1 METINWVKKINSQ
14 RFLQWFYLI
23 SVSVLPEV
31 VLSQT
36 DSEITSSDSTV
47 TYPAS
52 YFIQFAPVSVSDML
66 DRIPGIGMVLN
77 GATADLDRR
86 FGGGDRGLGGSSQIL
101 IDGKR
106 LAGKSNEA
114 RTQLSRLA
122 AEEVDYIEIVRGTSS
137 ELDVQNSGQLIN
149 IVLLR
154 ASSRNSYSAELGL
167 RHFQDGTVEPEG
179 TFSVTGQRGGFNY
192 LVSTDIA
199 PGYRVE
205 ESQELSL
212 YPDLRFKEIIKLER
226 EIEQTNYSLNSS
238 LSWNFGE
245 SDRFALNLLYS
256 QNDPP
261 SELFREITNFDGVSP
276 ATSYEHERT
285 PANADNWEIGGDYE
299 RNFDSGAKYKLL
311 FIANDKSEGAARERF
326 DFLNIGD
333 TENKNLFLDTSGN
346 YKEKIVR
353 TSYTWNT
360 AASQGLELG
369 IEGAQTTQDSAL
381 LLGLPLG
388 GISSAEFGGLTPVN
402 LPNAISTVEEIRYE
416 GFAVH
421 NWRISPRMSLQ
432 SSLVAEYSEIEQK
445 GDVNNKRDFDFL
457 KPKVDFIYDISNA
470 FQFRFSLEKFVS
482 QLSFG
487 DFSRN
492 TNQQDEDKD
501 TIAGNPELEQRQS
514 WRYTANFDYRLP
526 NDGGVLNSRLFYYDF
541 DGDIGRIDIS
551 KSPAELESTNGNVG
565 DGKVLGLNLD
575 ASIRLGILGLPQA
588 LLTGGLLV
596 QKAEISDPL
605 IAKKR
610 RVVPYDRGN
619 IRLGFRHDVSRWNL
633 NYGFNYRDGID
644 GNRPF
649 WDIDNVL
656 FIGSRSNLMVFVEK
670 TGWRGLTF
678 RFEAINA
685 LDHVQKQERRRFY
698 GYLRDEIL
706 SEIERFYVTDGVRYT
721 FKVRGTF

>member
-1 METINWVKKINSQ
+1 
-14 RFLQWFYLI
+14 LA
-23 SVSVLPEV
+23 EV
-31 VLSQT
+31 AQSQT
-36 DSEITSSDSTV
+36 ESETASSDSTI

-66 DRIPGIGMVLN
+66 DRIPGIGMVLD

-106 LAGKSNEA
+106 LAGKANEA

-167 RHFQDGTVEPEG
+167 RHFQDGTIEPEG
-179 TFSVTGQRGGFNY
+179 TFSVTGQRGRFNY
-192 LVSTDIA
+192 LMSADIA

-205 ESQELSL
+205 KSQELSL
-212 YPDLRFKEIIKLER
+212 HPDLRFNEIINLER

-245 SDRFALNLLYS
+245 SDRLALNLLYS

-261 SELFREITNFDGVSP
+261 SELFREIIDFNGVSS

-285 PANADNWEIGGDYE
+285 PANAENWEIGGDYE
-299 RNFDSGAKYKLL
+299 RNFESGAKYKLL

-326 DFLNIGD
+326 DFLNFGD
-333 TENKNLFLDTSGN
+333 TENKNLFLDTSSS

-381 LLGLPLG
+381 RLGLPLG
-388 GISSAEFGGLTPVN
+388 GVTSAEFGGLTPVN

-421 NWRISPRMSLQ
+421 NWRINPRMSLE

-492 TNQQDEDKD
+492 TNEQDEDKD
-501 TIAGNPELEQRQS
+501 TIAGNPELKQRQS

-656 FIGSRSNLMVFVEK
+656 SIGSRSNLMVFVEK

-706 SEIERFYVTDGVRYT
+706 SEIERFYVKDGVRYT

>member
-1 METINWVKKINSQ
+1 MQ
-14 RFLQWFYLI
+14 G
-23 SVSVLPEV
+23 
-31 VLSQT
+31 QT
-36 DSEITSSDSTV
+36 ESEITSSDSTI

-66 DRIPGIGMVLN
+66 DRIPGIGLVLD

-106 LAGKSNEA
+106 LAGKTNEA
-114 RTQLSRLA
+114 RIQLSRLA

-154 ASSRNSYSAELGL
+154 AISRNSYSAELGL
-167 RHFQDGTVEPEG
+167 RHFQDGTIEPEG
-179 TFSVTGQRGGFNY
+179 TFSVTGQRGRFNY
-192 LVSTDIA
+192 LMSADIA

-212 YPDLRFKEIIKLER
+212 HPDLRLNEVINLER
-226 EIEQTNYSLNSS
+226 QIEQTNYSLNSS
-238 LSWNFGE
+238 LSWNFAE
-245 SDRFALNLLYS
+245 SDRLALNLLYS

-261 SELFREITNFDGVSP
+261 SKLFREITDFNGVSP

-285 PANADNWEIGGDYE
+285 PANSENWEIGGDYE

-311 FIANDKSEGAARERF
+311 FVANDKSAGAARERF
-326 DFLNIGD
+326 DFLSLGD
-333 TENKNLFLDTSGN
+333 TENKNLFLDNNGS

-381 LLGLPLG
+381 RLGLPLG
-388 GISSAEFGGLTPVN
+388 GVTSEEFGGLTPVN

-421 NWRISPRMSLQ
+421 NWRINSRMSLE

-541 DGDIGRIDIS
+541 DGDIGRIDVS
-551 KSPAELESTNGNVG
+551 KSLTELESANGNVG

-575 ASIRLGILGLPQA
+575 ASIRLGVLGLPQA
-588 LLTGGLLV
+588 LLTGGVLF

-656 FIGSRSNLMVFVEK
+656 FIGSPSNLMVFVEK
-670 TGWRGLTF
+670 AGWRGLTF

-685 LDHVQKQERRRFY
+685 LDHVRKQERRRFN

-706 SEIERFYVTDGVRYT
+706 SEIERFYVTDGIRYT
-721 FKVRGTF
+721 FKVRATF

>member
-1 METINWVKKINSQ
+1 MA
-14 RFLQWFYLI
+14 
-23 SVSVLPEV
+23 EV
-31 VLSQT
+31 AQGQT
-36 DSEITSSDSTV
+36 ESEITSSDSTI

-66 DRIPGIGMVLN
+66 DRIPGIGLVLD

-106 LAGKSNEA
+106 LAGKTNEA
-114 RTQLSRLA
+114 RIQLRRLA

-154 ASSRNSYSAELGL
+154 AISRNSYSAELGL
-167 RHFQDGTVEPEG
+167 RHFQDGTIEPEG
-179 TFSVTGQRGGFNY
+179 TFSVTGQRGRFNY
-192 LVSTDIA
+192 LMSADIA

-212 YPDLRFKEIIKLER
+212 HPDLRLNEVINLER
-226 EIEQTNYSLNSS
+226 QIEQTNYSLNSS

-245 SDRFALNLLYS
+245 SDRLALNLLYS

-261 SELFREITNFDGVSP
+261 SKLFREITDFNGVSP

-285 PANADNWEIGGDYE
+285 PANSENWEIGGDYE

-311 FIANDKSEGAARERF
+311 FIANDKSAGAARERF
-326 DFLNIGD
+326 DFLSLGD
-333 TENKNLFLDTSGN
+333 TENKNLFLDNNGS

-381 LLGLPLG
+381 RLGLPLG
-388 GISSAEFGGLTPVN
+388 GVTSEEFGGLTPVN

-421 NWRISPRMSLQ
+421 NWRINSRMSLE

-541 DGDIGRIDIS
+541 DGDIGRIDVS
-551 KSPAELESTNGNVG
+551 KSLTELESANGNVG

-575 ASIRLGILGLPQA
+575 ASIRLGVLGLPQA
-588 LLTGGLLV
+588 LLTGGVLF

-656 FIGSRSNLMVFVEK
+656 FIGSPSNLMVFVEK
-670 TGWRGLTF
+670 AGWRGLTF

-685 LDHVQKQERRRFY
+685 LDHVRKQERRRFN
-698 GYLRDEIL
+698 GYLRDELL
-706 SEIERFYVTDGVRYT
+706 SEIERFYVTDGIRYT
-721 FKVRGTF
+721 FKVRATF

>member
-1 METINWVKKINSQ
+1 MQ
-14 RFLQWFYLI
+14 G
-23 SVSVLPEV
+23 
-31 VLSQT
+31 QT
-36 DSEITSSDSTV
+36 ESEITSSDSTI

-66 DRIPGIGMVLN
+66 DRIPGIGLVLD

-106 LAGKSNEA
+106 LAGKTNEA
-114 RTQLSRLA
+114 RIQLSRLA
-122 AEEVDYIEIVRGTSS
+122 AEEVDYIEIVRGSSS

-154 ASSRNSYSAELGL
+154 AISRNSYSAELGL
-167 RHFQDGTVEPEG
+167 RHFQDGTIEPEG
-179 TFSVTGQRGGFNY
+179 TFSVTGQQGRFNY
-192 LVSTDIA
+192 LMSADIA

-212 YPDLRFKEIIKLER
+212 HPDLRFNEVINLER
-226 EIEQTNYSLNSS
+226 QIEQTNYSLNSS

-245 SDRFALNLLYS
+245 SDRLALNLLYS

-261 SELFREITNFDGVSP
+261 SKLFREITDFNGVSP

-285 PANADNWEIGGDYE
+285 PANSENWEIGGDYE

-326 DFLNIGD
+326 DFLSLGD
-333 TENKNLFLDTSGN
+333 TENKNLFLDTSSS

-381 LLGLPLG
+381 RLGLPLG
-388 GISSAEFGGLTPVN
+388 GVTSEEFGGLTPVN
-402 LPNAISTVEEIRYE
+402 FPNAISTVEEIRYE

-421 NWRISPRMSLQ
+421 NWRINSRMSLE

-541 DGDIGRIDIS
+541 DGDIGRIDVS
-551 KSPAELESTNGNVG
+551 KSLTELESTNGNVG

-575 ASIRLGILGLPQA
+575 ASIRLGVLGLPQA
-588 LLTGGLLV
+588 LLTGGVLF

-656 FIGSRSNLMVFVEK
+656 FIGSSSNLMVFVEK
-670 TGWRGLTF
+670 AGWRGLTF

-685 LDHVQKQERRRFY
+685 LDHVRKQERRRFN

-706 SEIERFYVTDGVRYT
+706 SEIERFYVTDGIRYT

>member
-1 METINWVKKINSQ
+1 MQ
-14 RFLQWFYLI
+14 G
-23 SVSVLPEV
+23 
-31 VLSQT
+31 QT
-36 DSEITSSDSTV
+36 ESEITSSDSTI

-66 DRIPGIGMVLN
+66 DRIPGIGLVLD

-106 LAGKSNEA
+106 LAGKTNEA
-114 RTQLSRLA
+114 RIQLSRLA
-122 AEEVDYIEIVRGTSS
+122 AEEVDYIEIVRGSSS

-154 ASSRNSYSAELGL
+154 AISRNSYSAELGL
-167 RHFQDGTVEPEG
+167 RHFQDGTIEPEG
-179 TFSVTGQRGGFNY
+179 TFSVTGQQGRFNY
-192 LVSTDIA
+192 LMSADIA

-212 YPDLRFKEIIKLER
+212 HPDLRFNEVINLER
-226 EIEQTNYSLNSS
+226 QIEQTNYSLNSS
-238 LSWNFGE
+238 LSWNFAE
-245 SDRFALNLLYS
+245 SDRLALNLLYS

-261 SELFREITNFDGVSP
+261 SKLFREITDFNGVSP

-285 PANADNWEIGGDYE
+285 PANSENWEIGGDYE

-326 DFLNIGD
+326 DFLSLGD
-333 TENKNLFLDTSGN
+333 TENKNLFLDTSSS

-381 LLGLPLG
+381 RLGLPLG
-388 GISSAEFGGLTPVN
+388 GVTSEEFGGLTPVN
-402 LPNAISTVEEIRYE
+402 FPNAISTVEEIRYE

-421 NWRISPRMSLQ
+421 NWRINSRMSLE

-541 DGDIGRIDIS
+541 DGDIGRIDVS
-551 KSPAELESTNGNVG
+551 KSLTELESTNGNVG

-575 ASIRLGILGLPQA
+575 ASIRLGVLGLPQA
-588 LLTGGLLV
+588 LLTGGVLF

-656 FIGSRSNLMVFVEK
+656 FIGSSSNLMVFVEK
-670 TGWRGLTF
+670 AGWRGLTF

-685 LDHVQKQERRRFY
+685 LDHVRKQERRRFN

-706 SEIERFYVTDGVRYT
+706 SEIERFYVTDGIRYT
-721 FKVRGTF
+721 FKVRATF

>member
-1 METINWVKKINSQ
+1 MA
-14 RFLQWFYLI
+14 
-23 SVSVLPEV
+23 EV
-31 VLSQT
+31 AQSQT
-36 DSEITSSDSTV
+36 ESETASSDSTI

-66 DRIPGIGMVLN
+66 DRIPGIGMVLD

-106 LAGKSNEA
+106 LAGKANEA

-167 RHFQDGTVEPEG
+167 RHFQDGTIEPEG
-179 TFSVTGQRGGFNY
+179 TFSVTGQRGRFNY
-192 LVSTDIA
+192 LMSADIA

-205 ESQELSL
+205 KSQELSL
-212 YPDLRFKEIIKLER
+212 HPDLRFNEIINLER

-245 SDRFALNLLYS
+245 SDRLALNLLYS

-261 SELFREITNFDGVSP
+261 SKLFREITDFNGVSP

-285 PANADNWEIGGDYE
+285 PANSENWEIGGDYE

-311 FIANDKSEGAARERF
+311 FVANDKSAGAARERF
-326 DFLNIGD
+326 DFLSLGD
-333 TENKNLFLDTSGN
+333 TENKNLFLDNNGS

-381 LLGLPLG
+381 RLGLPLG
-388 GISSAEFGGLTPVN
+388 GVTSEEFGGLTPVN

-421 NWRISPRMSLQ
+421 NWRINSRMSLE

-541 DGDIGRIDIS
+541 DGDIGRIDVS
-551 KSPAELESTNGNVG
+551 KSLTELESANGNVG

-575 ASIRLGILGLPQA
+575 ASIRLGVLGLPQA
-588 LLTGGLLV
+588 LLTGGVLF

-656 FIGSRSNLMVFVEK
+656 FIGSPSNLMVFVEK
-670 TGWRGLTF
+670 AGWRGLTF

-685 LDHVQKQERRRFY
+685 LDHVRKQERRRFN

-706 SEIERFYVTDGVRYT
+706 SEIERFYVTDGIRYT
-721 FKVRGTF
+721 FKVRATF

>member
-1 METINWVKKINSQ
+1 MQGQTESET
-14 RFLQWFYLI
+14 
-23 SVSVLPEV
+23 
-31 VLSQT
+31 
-36 DSEITSSDSTV
+36 TSSDSTI
-47 TYPAS
+47 TYPAR

-66 DRIPGIGMVLN
+66 DRIPGIGLVLD

-106 LAGKSNEA
+106 LAGKTNEA
-114 RTQLSRLA
+114 RIQLSRLA
-122 AEEVDYIEIVRGTSS
+122 AEEVDYIEIVRGSSS

-154 ASSRNSYSAELGL
+154 AISRNSYSAELGL
-167 RHFQDGTVEPEG
+167 RHFQDGTIEPEG
-179 TFSVTGQRGGFNY
+179 TFSVTGQRGRFNY
-192 LVSTDIA
+192 LMSADIA

-212 YPDLRFKEIIKLER
+212 HPDLRLNEVINLER
-226 EIEQTNYSLNSS
+226 QIEQTNYSLNSS

-245 SDRFALNLLYS
+245 SDRLALNLLYS

-261 SELFREITNFDGVSP
+261 SKLFREITDFNGVSP

-285 PANADNWEIGGDYE
+285 PANSENWEIGGDYE

-311 FIANDKSEGAARERF
+311 FVANDKSAGAARERF
-326 DFLNIGD
+326 DFLSLGD
-333 TENKNLFLDTSGN
+333 TENKNLFLDNNGS

-381 LLGLPLG
+381 RLGLPLG
-388 GISSAEFGGLTPVN
+388 GVTSEEFGGLTPVN

-421 NWRISPRMSLQ
+421 NWRINSRMSLE

-541 DGDIGRIDIS
+541 DGDIGRIDVS
-551 KSPAELESTNGNVG
+551 KSLTELESANGNVG

-575 ASIRLGILGLPQA
+575 ASIRLGVLGLPQA
-588 LLTGGLLV
+588 LLTGGVLF

-656 FIGSRSNLMVFVEK
+656 FIGSPSNLMVFVEK
-670 TGWRGLTF
+670 AGWRGLTF

-685 LDHVQKQERRRFY
+685 LDHVRKQERRRFN

-706 SEIERFYVTDGVRYT
+706 SEIERFYVTDGIRYT
-721 FKVRGTF
+721 FKVRATF

>member
-1 METINWVKKINSQ
+1 MQ
-14 RFLQWFYLI
+14 G
-23 SVSVLPEV
+23 
-31 VLSQT
+31 QT
-36 DSEITSSDSTV
+36 ESEITSSDSTI

-66 DRIPGIGMVLN
+66 DRIPGIGLVLD

-106 LAGKSNEA
+106 LAGKTNEA
-114 RTQLSRLA
+114 RIQLSRLA

-154 ASSRNSYSAELGL
+154 AISRNSYSAELGL
-167 RHFQDGTVEPEG
+167 RHFQDGTIEPEG
-179 TFSVTGQRGGFNY
+179 TFSVTGQRGRFNY
-192 LVSTDIA
+192 LMSADIA

-212 YPDLRFKEIIKLER
+212 HPDLRLNEVINLER
-226 EIEQTNYSLNSS
+226 QIEQTNYSLNSS

-245 SDRFALNLLYS
+245 SDRLALNLLYS

-261 SELFREITNFDGVSP
+261 SKLFREITDFNGVSP

-285 PANADNWEIGGDYE
+285 PANSENWEIGGDYE

-311 FIANDKSEGAARERF
+311 FIANDKSAGAARERF
-326 DFLNIGD
+326 DFLSLGD
-333 TENKNLFLDTSGN
+333 TENKNLFLDNNGS

-360 AASQGLELG
+360 AANQGLELG

-381 LLGLPLG
+381 RLGLPLG
-388 GISSAEFGGLTPVN
+388 GVTSEEFGGLTPVN

-421 NWRISPRMSLQ
+421 NWRINSRMSLE

-541 DGDIGRIDIS
+541 DGDIGRIDVS
-551 KSPAELESTNGNVG
+551 KSLTELESANGNVG

-575 ASIRLGILGLPQA
+575 ASIRLGVLGLPQA
-588 LLTGGLLV
+588 LLTGGVLF

-656 FIGSRSNLMVFVEK
+656 FIGSPSNLMVFVEK
-670 TGWRGLTF
+670 AGWRGLTF

-685 LDHVQKQERRRFY
+685 LDHVRKQERRRFN

-706 SEIERFYVTDGVRYT
+706 SEIERFYVTDGIRYT
-721 FKVRGTF
+721 FKVRATF

>member
-1 METINWVKKINSQ
+1 MQGQTESET
-14 RFLQWFYLI
+14 
-23 SVSVLPEV
+23 
-31 VLSQT
+31 
-36 DSEITSSDSTV
+36 TSSDSTI
-47 TYPAS
+47 TYPAR

-66 DRIPGIGMVLN
+66 DRIPGIGLVLD

-106 LAGKSNEA
+106 LAGKTNEA
-114 RTQLSRLA
+114 RIQLSRLA
-122 AEEVDYIEIVRGTSS
+122 AEEVDYIEIVRGSSS

-154 ASSRNSYSAELGL
+154 AISRNSYSAELGL
-167 RHFQDGTVEPEG
+167 RHFQDGTIEPEG
-179 TFSVTGQRGGFNY
+179 TFSVTGQRGRFNY
-192 LVSTDIA
+192 LMSADIA

-212 YPDLRFKEIIKLER
+212 HPDLRFNEVINLER
-226 EIEQTNYSLNSS
+226 QIEQTNYSLNSS

-245 SDRFALNLLYS
+245 SDRLALNLLYS

-261 SELFREITNFDGVSP
+261 SKLFREITDFNGVSP

-285 PANADNWEIGGDYE
+285 PANSENWEIGGDYE

-326 DFLNIGD
+326 DFLSLGD
-333 TENKNLFLDTSGN
+333 TENKNLFLDTSSS

-381 LLGLPLG
+381 RLGLPLG
-388 GISSAEFGGLTPVN
+388 GVTSEEFGGLTPVN

-421 NWRISPRMSLQ
+421 NWRINSRMSLE

-541 DGDIGRIDIS
+541 DGDIGRIDVS
-551 KSPAELESTNGNVG
+551 KSLTELESTNGNVG

-575 ASIRLGILGLPQA
+575 ASIRLGVLGLPQA
-588 LLTGGLLV
+588 LLTGGVLF

-656 FIGSRSNLMVFVEK
+656 FIGSSSNLMVFVEK
-670 TGWRGLTF
+670 AGWRGLTF

-685 LDHVQKQERRRFY
+685 LDHVRKQERRRFN

-706 SEIERFYVTDGVRYT
+706 SEIERFYVTDGIRYT

>member
-1 METINWVKKINSQ
+1 MQGQTESET
-14 RFLQWFYLI
+14 
-23 SVSVLPEV
+23 
-31 VLSQT
+31 
-36 DSEITSSDSTV
+36 TSSDSTI

-66 DRIPGIGMVLN
+66 DRIPGIGLVLD

-106 LAGKSNEA
+106 LAGKTNEA
-114 RTQLSRLA
+114 RIQLSRLA

-154 ASSRNSYSAELGL
+154 AISRNSYSAELGL
-167 RHFQDGTVEPEG
+167 RHFQDGTIEPEG
-179 TFSVTGQRGGFNY
+179 TFSVTGQRGRFNY
-192 LVSTDIA
+192 LMSADIA

-212 YPDLRFKEIIKLER
+212 HPDLRLNEVINLER
-226 EIEQTNYSLNSS
+226 QIEQTNYSLNSS

-245 SDRFALNLLYS
+245 SDRLALNLLYS

-261 SELFREITNFDGVSP
+261 SKLFREITDFNGVSP

-285 PANADNWEIGGDYE
+285 PANSENWEIGGDYE

-326 DFLNIGD
+326 DFLSLGD
-333 TENKNLFLDTSGN
+333 TENKNLFLDNNGS

-381 LLGLPLG
+381 RLGLPLG
-388 GISSAEFGGLTPVN
+388 GVTSEEFGGLTPVN

-421 NWRISPRMSLQ
+421 NWRINSRMSLE

-541 DGDIGRIDIS
+541 DGDIGRIDVS
-551 KSPAELESTNGNVG
+551 KSLTELESTNGNVG

-575 ASIRLGILGLPQA
+575 ASIRLGVLGLPQA
-588 LLTGGLLV
+588 LLTGGVLF

-656 FIGSRSNLMVFVEK
+656 FIGSPSNLMVFVEK
-670 TGWRGLTF
+670 AGWRGLTF

-685 LDHVQKQERRRFY
+685 LDHVRKQERRRFN
-698 GYLRDEIL
+698 GYLRDELL
-706 SEIERFYVTDGVRYT
+706 SEIERFYVTDGIRYT
-721 FKVRGTF
+721 FKVRATF

>member
-1 METINWVKKINSQ
+1 VQ
-14 RFLQWFYLI
+14 G
-23 SVSVLPEV
+23 
-31 VLSQT
+31 QT
-36 DSEITSSDSTV
+36 ESEITSSDSTI

-66 DRIPGIGMVLN
+66 DRIPGIGLVLD

-106 LAGKSNEA
+106 LAGKTNEA
-114 RTQLSRLA
+114 RIQLSRLA

-154 ASSRNSYSAELGL
+154 AISRNSYSAELGL
-167 RHFQDGTVEPEG
+167 RHFQDGTIEPEG
-179 TFSVTGQRGGFNY
+179 TFSVTGQRGRFNY
-192 LVSTDIA
+192 LMSADIA

-212 YPDLRFKEIIKLER
+212 HPDLRLNEVINLER
-226 EIEQTNYSLNSS
+226 QIEQTNYSLNSS
-238 LSWNFGE
+238 LSWNFAE
-245 SDRFALNLLYS
+245 SDRLALNLLYS

-261 SELFREITNFDGVSP
+261 SKLFREITDFNGVSP

-285 PANADNWEIGGDYE
+285 PANSENWEIGGDYE

-311 FIANDKSEGAARERF
+311 FVANDKSAGAARERF
-326 DFLNIGD
+326 DFLSLGD
-333 TENKNLFLDTSGN
+333 TENKNLFLDNNGS

-381 LLGLPLG
+381 RLGLPLG
-388 GISSAEFGGLTPVN
+388 GVTSEEFGGLTPVN

-421 NWRISPRMSLQ
+421 NWRINSRMSLE

-541 DGDIGRIDIS
+541 DGDIGRIDVS
-551 KSPAELESTNGNVG
+551 KSLTELESANGNVG

-575 ASIRLGILGLPQA
+575 ASIRLGVLGLPQA
-588 LLTGGLLV
+588 LLTGGVLF

-656 FIGSRSNLMVFVEK
+656 FIGSPSNLMVFVEK
-670 TGWRGLTF
+670 AGWRGLTF

-685 LDHVQKQERRRFY
+685 LDHVRKQERRRFN

-706 SEIERFYVTDGVRYT
+706 SEIERFYVTDGIRYT
-721 FKVRGTF
+721 FKVRATF

>member
-1 METINWVKKINSQ
+1 MA
-14 RFLQWFYLI
+14 
-23 SVSVLPEV
+23 EV
-31 VLSQT
+31 VQGQT
-36 DSEITSSDSTV
+36 ESETTSSDSTI
-47 TYPAS
+47 TYPAR

-66 DRIPGIGMVLN
+66 DRIPGIGLVLD

-106 LAGKSNEA
+106 LAGKTNEA
-114 RTQLSRLA
+114 RIQLSRLA
-122 AEEVDYIEIVRGTSS
+122 AEEVDYIEIVRGSSS

-154 ASSRNSYSAELGL
+154 AISRNSYSAELGL
-167 RHFQDGTVEPEG
+167 RHFQDGTIEPEG
-179 TFSVTGQRGGFNY
+179 TFSVTGQQGRFNY
-192 LVSTDIA
+192 LMSADIA

-212 YPDLRFKEIIKLER
+212 HPDLRFNEVINLER
-226 EIEQTNYSLNSS
+226 QIEQTNYSLNSS

-245 SDRFALNLLYS
+245 SDRLALNLLYS

-261 SELFREITNFDGVSP
+261 SKLFREITDFNGVSP

-285 PANADNWEIGGDYE
+285 PANSENWEIGGDYE

-326 DFLNIGD
+326 DFLSLGD
-333 TENKNLFLDTSGN
+333 TENKNLFLDTSSS

-381 LLGLPLG
+381 RLGLPLG
-388 GISSAEFGGLTPVN
+388 GVTSEEFGGLTPVN
-402 LPNAISTVEEIRYE
+402 FPNAISTVEEIRYE

-421 NWRISPRMSLQ
+421 NWRINSRMSLE

-541 DGDIGRIDIS
+541 DGDIGRIDVS
-551 KSPAELESTNGNVG
+551 KSLTELESTNGNVG

-575 ASIRLGILGLPQA
+575 ASIRLGVLGLPQA
-588 LLTGGLLV
+588 LLTGGVLF

-656 FIGSRSNLMVFVEK
+656 FIGSSSNLMVFVEK
-670 TGWRGLTF
+670 AGWRGLTF

-685 LDHVQKQERRRFY
+685 LDHVRKQERRRFN

-706 SEIERFYVTDGVRYT
+706 SEIERFYVTDGIRYT

>member
-1 METINWVKKINSQ
+1 MA
-14 RFLQWFYLI
+14 
-23 SVSVLPEV
+23 EV
-31 VLSQT
+31 AQGQT
-36 DSEITSSDSTV
+36 ESEITSSDSTI

-66 DRIPGIGMVLN
+66 DRIPGIGLVLD

-106 LAGKSNEA
+106 LAGKTNEA
-114 RTQLSRLA
+114 RIQLSRLA

-154 ASSRNSYSAELGL
+154 AISRNSYSAELGL
-167 RHFQDGTVEPEG
+167 RHFQDGTIEPEG
-179 TFSVTGQRGGFNY
+179 TFSVTGQRGRFNY
-192 LVSTDIA
+192 LMSADIA

-212 YPDLRFKEIIKLER
+212 HPDLRLNEVINLER
-226 EIEQTNYSLNSS
+226 QIEQTNYSLNSS

-245 SDRFALNLLYS
+245 SDRLALNLLYS

-261 SELFREITNFDGVSP
+261 SKLFREITDFNGVSP

-285 PANADNWEIGGDYE
+285 PANSENWEIGGDYE

-311 FIANDKSEGAARERF
+311 FIANDKSAGAARERF
-326 DFLNIGD
+326 DFLSLGD
-333 TENKNLFLDTSGN
+333 TENKNLFLDNNGS

-353 TSYTWNT
+353 TSYIWNT

-381 LLGLPLG
+381 RLGLPLG
-388 GISSAEFGGLTPVN
+388 GVTSEEFGGLTPVN

-421 NWRISPRMSLQ
+421 NWRINSRMSLE

-541 DGDIGRIDIS
+541 DGDIGRIDVS
-551 KSPAELESTNGNVG
+551 KSLTELESANGNVG

-575 ASIRLGILGLPQA
+575 ASIRLGVLGLPQA
-588 LLTGGLLV
+588 LLTGGVLF

-656 FIGSRSNLMVFVEK
+656 FIGSPSNLMVFVEK
-670 TGWRGLTF
+670 AGWRGLTF

-685 LDHVQKQERRRFY
+685 LDHVRKQERRRFN
-698 GYLRDEIL
+698 GYLRDELL
-706 SEIERFYVTDGVRYT
+706 SEIERFYVTDGIRYT
-721 FKVRGTF
+721 FKVRATF

>member
-1 METINWVKKINSQ
+1 MA
-14 RFLQWFYLI
+14 
-23 SVSVLPEV
+23 EV
-31 VLSQT
+31 AQGQT
-36 DSEITSSDSTV
+36 ESEITSSDSTI

-66 DRIPGIGMVLN
+66 DRIPGIGLVLD

-106 LAGKSNEA
+106 LAGKTNEA
-114 RTQLSRLA
+114 RIQLSRLA

-154 ASSRNSYSAELGL
+154 AISRNSYSAELGL
-167 RHFQDGTVEPEG
+167 RHFQDGTIEPEG
-179 TFSVTGQRGGFNY
+179 TFSVTGQRGRFNY
-192 LVSTDIA
+192 LMSADIA

-212 YPDLRFKEIIKLER
+212 HPDLRLNEVINLER
-226 EIEQTNYSLNSS
+226 QIEQTNYSLNSS

-245 SDRFALNLLYS
+245 SDRLALNLLYS

-261 SELFREITNFDGVSP
+261 SKLFREITDFNGVSP

-285 PANADNWEIGGDYE
+285 PANSENWEIGGDYE

-311 FIANDKSEGAARERF
+311 FIANDKSAGAARERF
-326 DFLNIGD
+326 DFLSLGD
-333 TENKNLFLDTSGN
+333 TENKNLFLDNNGS

-381 LLGLPLG
+381 RLGLPLG
-388 GISSAEFGGLTPVN
+388 GVTSEEFGGLTPVN

-421 NWRISPRMSLQ
+421 NWRINSRMSLE

-541 DGDIGRIDIS
+541 DGDIGRIDVS
-551 KSPAELESTNGNVG
+551 KSLTELESANGNVG

-575 ASIRLGILGLPQA
+575 ASIRLGVLGLPQA
-588 LLTGGLLV
+588 LLTGGVLF

-656 FIGSRSNLMVFVEK
+656 FIGSPSNLMVFVEK
-670 TGWRGLTF
+670 AGWRGLTF

-685 LDHVQKQERRRFY
+685 LDHVRKQERRRFN
-698 GYLRDEIL
+698 GYLRDELL
-706 SEIERFYVTDGVRYT
+706 SEIERFYVTDGIRYT
-721 FKVRGTF
+721 FKVRATF

>member
-1 METINWVKKINSQ
+1 MA
-14 RFLQWFYLI
+14 
-23 SVSVLPEV
+23 EV
-31 VLSQT
+31 AQGQT
-36 DSEITSSDSTV
+36 ESEITSSDSTI

-66 DRIPGIGMVLN
+66 DRIPGIGLVLD

-106 LAGKSNEA
+106 LAGKTNEA
-114 RTQLSRLA
+114 RIQLSRLA

-154 ASSRNSYSAELGL
+154 AISRNSYSAELGL
-167 RHFQDGTVEPEG
+167 RHFQDGTIEPEG
-179 TFSVTGQRGGFNY
+179 TFSVTGQRGRFNY
-192 LVSTDIA
+192 LMSADIA

-212 YPDLRFKEIIKLER
+212 HPDLRLNEVINLER
-226 EIEQTNYSLNSS
+226 QIEQTNYSLNSS
-238 LSWNFGE
+238 LSWNFAE
-245 SDRFALNLLYS
+245 SDRLALNLLYS

-261 SELFREITNFDGVSP
+261 SKLFREITDFNGVSP

-285 PANADNWEIGGDYE
+285 PANSENWEIGGDYE

-311 FIANDKSEGAARERF
+311 FIANDKSAGAARERF
-326 DFLNIGD
+326 DFLSLGD
-333 TENKNLFLDTSGN
+333 TENKNLFLDNNGS

-381 LLGLPLG
+381 RLGLPLG
-388 GISSAEFGGLTPVN
+388 GVTSEEFGGLTPVN

-421 NWRISPRMSLQ
+421 NWRINSRMSLE

-541 DGDIGRIDIS
+541 DGDIGRIDVS
-551 KSPAELESTNGNVG
+551 KSLTELESANGNVG

-575 ASIRLGILGLPQA
+575 ASIRLGVLGLPQA
-588 LLTGGLLV
+588 LLTGGVLF

-656 FIGSRSNLMVFVEK
+656 FIGSPSNLMVFVEK
-670 TGWRGLTF
+670 AGWRGLTF

-685 LDHVQKQERRRFY
+685 LDHVRKQERRRFN

-706 SEIERFYVTDGVRYT
+706 SEIERFYVTDGIRYT
-721 FKVRGTF
+721 FKVRATF

>member
-1 METINWVKKINSQ
+1 MQGQTESET
-14 RFLQWFYLI
+14 
-23 SVSVLPEV
+23 
-31 VLSQT
+31 
-36 DSEITSSDSTV
+36 TSSDSTI
-47 TYPAS
+47 TYPAR

-66 DRIPGIGMVLN
+66 DRIPGIGLVLD

-106 LAGKSNEA
+106 LAGKTNEA
-114 RTQLSRLA
+114 RIQLSRLA

-154 ASSRNSYSAELGL
+154 AISRNSYSAELGL
-167 RHFQDGTVEPEG
+167 RHFQDGTIEPEG
-179 TFSVTGQRGGFNY
+179 TFSVTGQRGRFNY
-192 LVSTDIA
+192 LMSADIA

-212 YPDLRFKEIIKLER
+212 HPDLRLNEVINLER
-226 EIEQTNYSLNSS
+226 QIEQTNYSLNSS

-245 SDRFALNLLYS
+245 SDRLALNLLYS

-261 SELFREITNFDGVSP
+261 SKLFREITDFNGVSP

-285 PANADNWEIGGDYE
+285 PANSENWEIGGDYE

-311 FIANDKSEGAARERF
+311 FIANDKSAGAARERF
-326 DFLNIGD
+326 DFLSLGD
-333 TENKNLFLDTSGN
+333 TENKNLFLDNNGS

-381 LLGLPLG
+381 RLGLPLG
-388 GISSAEFGGLTPVN
+388 GVTSEEFGGLTPVN

-421 NWRISPRMSLQ
+421 NWRINSRMSLE

-541 DGDIGRIDIS
+541 DGDIGRIDVS
-551 KSPAELESTNGNVG
+551 KSLTELESANGNVG

-575 ASIRLGILGLPQA
+575 ASIRLGVLGLPQA
-588 LLTGGLLV
+588 LLTGGVLF

-656 FIGSRSNLMVFVEK
+656 FIGSPSNLMVFVEK
-670 TGWRGLTF
+670 AGWRGLTF

-685 LDHVQKQERRRFY
+685 LDHVRKQERRRFN

-706 SEIERFYVTDGVRYT
+706 SEIERFYVTDGIRYT
-721 FKVRGTF
+721 FKVRATF

>member
-1 METINWVKKINSQ
+1 MA
-14 RFLQWFYLI
+14 
-23 SVSVLPEV
+23 EV
-31 VLSQT
+31 AQGQT
-36 DSEITSSDSTV
+36 ESEITSSDSTI

-66 DRIPGIGMVLN
+66 DRIPGIGLVLD

-106 LAGKSNEA
+106 LAGKTNEA
-114 RTQLSRLA
+114 RIQLSRLA

-154 ASSRNSYSAELGL
+154 AISRNSYSAELGL
-167 RHFQDGTVEPEG
+167 RHFQDGNIEPEG
-179 TFSVTGQRGGFNY
+179 TFSVTGQRGRFNY
-192 LVSTDIA
+192 LMSADIA

-212 YPDLRFKEIIKLER
+212 HPDLRLNEVINLER
-226 EIEQTNYSLNSS
+226 QIEQTNYSLNSS

-245 SDRFALNLLYS
+245 SDRLALNLLYS

-261 SELFREITNFDGVSP
+261 SKLFREITDFNGVSP

-285 PANADNWEIGGDYE
+285 PANSENWEIGGDYE

-311 FIANDKSEGAARERF
+311 FIANDKSAGAARERF
-326 DFLNIGD
+326 DFLSLGD
-333 TENKNLFLDTSGN
+333 TENKNLFLDNNGS

-360 AASQGLELG
+360 AANQGLELG

-381 LLGLPLG
+381 RLGLPLG
-388 GISSAEFGGLTPVN
+388 GVTSEEFGGLTPVN

-421 NWRISPRMSLQ
+421 NWRINSRMSLE

-541 DGDIGRIDIS
+541 DGDIGRIDVS
-551 KSPAELESTNGNVG
+551 KSLTELESANGNVG

-575 ASIRLGILGLPQA
+575 ASIRLGVLGLPQA
-588 LLTGGLLV
+588 LLTGGVLF

-656 FIGSRSNLMVFVEK
+656 FIGSPSNLMVFVEK
-670 TGWRGLTF
+670 AGWRGLTF

-685 LDHVQKQERRRFY
+685 LDHVRKQERRRFN

-706 SEIERFYVTDGVRYT
+706 SEIERFYVTDGIRYT
-721 FKVRGTF
+721 FKVRATF

>member
-1 METINWVKKINSQ
+1 MQGQTESET
-14 RFLQWFYLI
+14 
-23 SVSVLPEV
+23 
-31 VLSQT
+31 
-36 DSEITSSDSTV
+36 TSSDSTI
-47 TYPAS
+47 TYPAR

-66 DRIPGIGMVLN
+66 DRIPGIGLVLD

-106 LAGKSNEA
+106 LAGKTNEA
-114 RTQLSRLA
+114 RIQLSRLA

-154 ASSRNSYSAELGL
+154 AISRNSYSAELGL
-167 RHFQDGTVEPEG
+167 RHFQDGTIEPEG
-179 TFSVTGQRGGFNY
+179 TFSVTGQRGRFNY
-192 LVSTDIA
+192 LMSADIA

-212 YPDLRFKEIIKLER
+212 HPDLRLNEVINLER
-226 EIEQTNYSLNSS
+226 QIEQTNYSLNSS
-238 LSWNFGE
+238 LSWNFAE
-245 SDRFALNLLYS
+245 SDRLALNLLYS

-261 SELFREITNFDGVSP
+261 SKLFREITDFNGVSP

-285 PANADNWEIGGDYE
+285 PANSENWEIGGDYE

-311 FIANDKSEGAARERF
+311 FVANDKSAGAARERF
-326 DFLNIGD
+326 DFLSLGD
-333 TENKNLFLDTSGN
+333 TENKNLFLDTSGS

-381 LLGLPLG
+381 RLGLPLG
-388 GISSAEFGGLTPVN
+388 GVTSEEFGGLTPVN

-421 NWRISPRMSLQ
+421 NWRINSRMSLE

-541 DGDIGRIDIS
+541 DGDIGRIDVS
-551 KSPAELESTNGNVG
+551 KSLTELESANGNVG

-575 ASIRLGILGLPQA
+575 ASIRLGVLGLPQA
-588 LLTGGLLV
+588 LLTGGVLF

-656 FIGSRSNLMVFVEK
+656 FIGSPSNLMVFVEK
-670 TGWRGLTF
+670 AGWRGLTF

-685 LDHVQKQERRRFY
+685 LDHVRKQERRRFN

-706 SEIERFYVTDGVRYT
+706 SEIERFYVTDGIRYT
-721 FKVRGTF
+721 FKVRATF

>member
-1 METINWVKKINSQ
+1 
-14 RFLQWFYLI
+14 LA
-23 SVSVLPEV
+23 EV
-31 VLSQT
+31 AQGQT
-36 DSEITSSDSTV
+36 ESEITSSDSTI

-66 DRIPGIGMVLN
+66 DRIPGIGLVLD

-106 LAGKSNEA
+106 LAGKTNEA
-114 RTQLSRLA
+114 RIQLSRLA

-154 ASSRNSYSAELGL
+154 AISRNSYSAELGL
-167 RHFQDGTVEPEG
+167 RHFQDGTIEPEG
-179 TFSVTGQRGGFNY
+179 TFSVTGQRGRFNY
-192 LVSTDIA
+192 LMSADIA

-212 YPDLRFKEIIKLER
+212 HPDLRLNEVINLER
-226 EIEQTNYSLNSS
+226 QIEQTNYSLNSS

-245 SDRFALNLLYS
+245 SDRLALNLLYS

-261 SELFREITNFDGVSP
+261 SKLFREITDFNGVSP

-285 PANADNWEIGGDYE
+285 PANSENWEIGGDYE

-311 FIANDKSEGAARERF
+311 FIVNDKSAGAARERF
-326 DFLNIGD
+326 DFLSLGD
-333 TENKNLFLDTSGN
+333 TENKNLFLDNNGS

-360 AASQGLELG
+360 AANQGLELG

-381 LLGLPLG
+381 RLGLPLG
-388 GISSAEFGGLTPVN
+388 GVTSEEFGGLTPVN

-421 NWRISPRMSLQ
+421 NWRINSRMSLE

-541 DGDIGRIDIS
+541 DGDIGRIDVS
-551 KSPAELESTNGNVG
+551 KSLTELESANGNVG

-575 ASIRLGILGLPQA
+575 ASIRLGVLGLPQA
-588 LLTGGLLV
+588 LLTGGVLF

-656 FIGSRSNLMVFVEK
+656 FIGSPSNLMVFVEK
-670 TGWRGLTF
+670 AGWRGLTF

-685 LDHVQKQERRRFY
+685 LDHVRKQERRRFN

-706 SEIERFYVTDGVRYT
+706 SEIERFYVTDGIRYT
-721 FKVRGTF
+721 FKVRATF

>member
-1 METINWVKKINSQ
+1 
-14 RFLQWFYLI
+14 LA
-23 SVSVLPEV
+23 EV
-31 VLSQT
+31 VQGQT
-36 DSEITSSDSTV
+36 ESEITSSDSTI

-66 DRIPGIGMVLN
+66 DRIPGIGLVLD

-106 LAGKSNEA
+106 LAGKTNEA
-114 RTQLSRLA
+114 RIQLSRLA

-154 ASSRNSYSAELGL
+154 AISRNSYSAELGL
-167 RHFQDGTVEPEG
+167 RHFQDGTIEPEG
-179 TFSVTGQRGGFNY
+179 TFSVTGQRGRFNY
-192 LVSTDIA
+192 LMSADIA

-212 YPDLRFKEIIKLER
+212 HPDLRLNEVINLER
-226 EIEQTNYSLNSS
+226 QIEQTNYSLNSS

-245 SDRFALNLLYS
+245 SDRLALNLLYS

-261 SELFREITNFDGVSP
+261 SKLFREITDFNGVSP

-285 PANADNWEIGGDYE
+285 PANSENWEIGGDYE

-311 FIANDKSEGAARERF
+311 FVANDKSAGAARERF
-326 DFLNIGD
+326 DFLSLGD
-333 TENKNLFLDTSGN
+333 TENKNLFLDNNGS

-381 LLGLPLG
+381 RLGLPLG
-388 GISSAEFGGLTPVN
+388 GVTSEEFGGLTPVN

-421 NWRISPRMSLQ
+421 NWRINSRMSLE

-541 DGDIGRIDIS
+541 DGDIGRIDVS
-551 KSPAELESTNGNVG
+551 KSLTELESANGNVG

-575 ASIRLGILGLPQA
+575 ASIRLGVLGLPQA
-588 LLTGGLLV
+588 LLTGGVLF

-656 FIGSRSNLMVFVEK
+656 FIGSPSNLMVFVEK
-670 TGWRGLTF
+670 AGWRGLTF

-685 LDHVQKQERRRFY
+685 LDHVRKQERRRFN

-706 SEIERFYVTDGVRYT
+706 SEIERFYVTDGIRYT
-721 FKVRGTF
+721 FKVRATF

>member
-1 METINWVKKINSQ
+1 MA
-14 RFLQWFYLI
+14 
-23 SVSVLPEV
+23 EV
-31 VLSQT
+31 AQGQT
-36 DSEITSSDSTV
+36 ESEITSSDSTI

-66 DRIPGIGMVLN
+66 DRIPGIGLVLD

-106 LAGKSNEA
+106 LAGKTNEA
-114 RTQLSRLA
+114 RIQLSRLA

-154 ASSRNSYSAELGL
+154 AISRNSYSAELGL
-167 RHFQDGTVEPEG
+167 RHFQDGTIEPEG
-179 TFSVTGQRGGFNY
+179 TFSVTGQRGRFNY
-192 LVSTDIA
+192 LMSADIA

-212 YPDLRFKEIIKLER
+212 HPDLRLNEVINLER
-226 EIEQTNYSLNSS
+226 QIEQTNYSLNSS

-245 SDRFALNLLYS
+245 SDRLALNLLYS

-261 SELFREITNFDGVSP
+261 SKLFREITDFNGVSP

-285 PANADNWEIGGDYE
+285 PANSENWEIGGDYE

-311 FIANDKSEGAARERF
+311 FIVNDKSAGAARERF
-326 DFLNIGD
+326 DFLSLGD
-333 TENKNLFLDTSGN
+333 TENKNLFLDNNGS

-360 AASQGLELG
+360 AANQGLELG

-381 LLGLPLG
+381 RLGLPLG
-388 GISSAEFGGLTPVN
+388 GVTSEEFGGLTPVN

-421 NWRISPRMSLQ
+421 NWRINSRMSLE

-501 TIAGNPELEQRQS
+501 TIAGNPELKQRQS

-541 DGDIGRIDIS
+541 DGDIGRIDVS
-551 KSPAELESTNGNVG
+551 KSLTELESTNGNVG

-575 ASIRLGILGLPQA
+575 ASIRLGVLGLPQA
-588 LLTGGLLV
+588 LLTGGVLF

-656 FIGSRSNLMVFVEK
+656 FIGSPSNLMVFVEK
-670 TGWRGLTF
+670 AGWRGLTF

-685 LDHVQKQERRRFY
+685 LDHVRKQERRRFN

>member
-1 METINWVKKINSQ
+1 MA
-14 RFLQWFYLI
+14 
-23 SVSVLPEV
+23 EV
-31 VLSQT
+31 AQGQT
-36 DSEITSSDSTV
+36 ESEITSSDSTI

-66 DRIPGIGMVLN
+66 DRIPGIGLVLD

-106 LAGKSNEA
+106 LAGKTNEA
-114 RTQLSRLA
+114 RIQLSRLA

-154 ASSRNSYSAELGL
+154 AISRNSYSAELGL
-167 RHFQDGTVEPEG
+167 RHFQDGTIEPEG
-179 TFSVTGQRGGFNY
+179 TFSVTGQRGRFNY
-192 LVSTDIA
+192 LMSADIA

-212 YPDLRFKEIIKLER
+212 HPDLRLNEVINLER
-226 EIEQTNYSLNSS
+226 QIEQTNYSLNSS
-238 LSWNFGE
+238 LSWNFAE
-245 SDRFALNLLYS
+245 SDRLALNLLYS

-261 SELFREITNFDGVSP
+261 SKLFREITDFNGVSP

-285 PANADNWEIGGDYE
+285 PANSENWEIGGDYE

-311 FIANDKSEGAARERF
+311 FIANDKSAGAARERF
-326 DFLNIGD
+326 DFLSLGD
-333 TENKNLFLDTSGN
+333 TENKNLFLDNNGS

-360 AASQGLELG
+360 AANQGLELG

-381 LLGLPLG
+381 RLGLPLG
-388 GISSAEFGGLTPVN
+388 GVTSEEFGGLTPVN

-421 NWRISPRMSLQ
+421 NWRINSRMSLE

-541 DGDIGRIDIS
+541 DGDIGRIDVS
-551 KSPAELESTNGNVG
+551 KSLTELESANGNVG

-575 ASIRLGILGLPQA
+575 ASIRLGVLGLPQA
-588 LLTGGLLV
+588 LLTGGVLF

-656 FIGSRSNLMVFVEK
+656 FIGSPSNLMVFVEK
-670 TGWRGLTF
+670 AGWRGLTF

-685 LDHVQKQERRRFY
+685 LDHVRKQERRRFN

-706 SEIERFYVTDGVRYT
+706 SEIERFYVTDGIRYT
-721 FKVRGTF
+721 FKVRATF

>member
-1 METINWVKKINSQ
+1 MQGQTESET
-14 RFLQWFYLI
+14 
-23 SVSVLPEV
+23 
-31 VLSQT
+31 
-36 DSEITSSDSTV
+36 TSSDSTI
-47 TYPAS
+47 TYPAR

-66 DRIPGIGMVLN
+66 DRIPGIGLVLD

-106 LAGKSNEA
+106 LAGKTNEA
-114 RTQLSRLA
+114 RIQLSRLA
-122 AEEVDYIEIVRGTSS
+122 AEEVDYIEIVRGSSS

-154 ASSRNSYSAELGL
+154 AISRNSYSAELGL
-167 RHFQDGTVEPEG
+167 RHFQDGTIEPEG
-179 TFSVTGQRGGFNY
+179 TFSVTGQRGRFNY
-192 LVSTDIA
+192 LMSADIA

-212 YPDLRFKEIIKLER
+212 HPDLRFNEVINLER
-226 EIEQTNYSLNSS
+226 QIEQTNYSLNSS

-245 SDRFALNLLYS
+245 SDRLALNLLYS

-261 SELFREITNFDGVSP
+261 SKLFREITDFNGVSP

-285 PANADNWEIGGDYE
+285 PANSENWEIGGDYE

-326 DFLNIGD
+326 DFLSLGD
-333 TENKNLFLDTSGN
+333 TENKNLFLDTSSS

-381 LLGLPLG
+381 RLGLPLG
-388 GISSAEFGGLTPVN
+388 GVTSEEFGGLTPVN
-402 LPNAISTVEEIRYE
+402 FPNAISTVEEIRYE

-421 NWRISPRMSLQ
+421 NWRINSRMSLE

-541 DGDIGRIDIS
+541 DGDIGRIDVS
-551 KSPAELESTNGNVG
+551 KSLTELESTNGNVG

-575 ASIRLGILGLPQA
+575 ASIRLGVLGLPQA
-588 LLTGGLLV
+588 LLTGGVLF

-656 FIGSRSNLMVFVEK
+656 FIGSSSNLMVFVEK
-670 TGWRGLTF
+670 AGWRGLTF

-685 LDHVQKQERRRFY
+685 LDHVRKQERRRFN

-706 SEIERFYVTDGVRYT
+706 SEIERFYVTDGIRYT

>member
-1 METINWVKKINSQ
+1 MQGQTESET
-14 RFLQWFYLI
+14 
-23 SVSVLPEV
+23 
-31 VLSQT
+31 
-36 DSEITSSDSTV
+36 TSSDSTI
-47 TYPAS
+47 TYPAR

-66 DRIPGIGMVLN
+66 DRIPGIGLVLD

-106 LAGKSNEA
+106 LAGKTNEA
-114 RTQLSRLA
+114 RIQLSRLA
-122 AEEVDYIEIVRGTSS
+122 AEEVDYIEIVRGSSS

-154 ASSRNSYSAELGL
+154 AISRNSYSAELGL
-167 RHFQDGTVEPEG
+167 RHFQDGTIEPEG
-179 TFSVTGQRGGFNY
+179 TFSVTGQQGRFNY
-192 LVSTDIA
+192 LMSADIA

-212 YPDLRFKEIIKLER
+212 HPDLRFNEVINLER
-226 EIEQTNYSLNSS
+226 QIEQTNYSLNSS

-245 SDRFALNLLYS
+245 SDRLALNLLYS

-261 SELFREITNFDGVSP
+261 SKLFREITDFNGVSP

-285 PANADNWEIGGDYE
+285 PANSENWEIGGDYE

-326 DFLNIGD
+326 DFLSLGD
-333 TENKNLFLDTSGN
+333 TENKNLFLDTSSS

-381 LLGLPLG
+381 RLGLPLG
-388 GISSAEFGGLTPVN
+388 GVTSEEFGGLTPVN
-402 LPNAISTVEEIRYE
+402 FPNAISTVEEIRYE

-421 NWRISPRMSLQ
+421 NWRINSRMSLE

-541 DGDIGRIDIS
+541 DGDIGRIDVS
-551 KSPAELESTNGNVG
+551 KSLTELESTNGNVG

-575 ASIRLGILGLPQA
+575 ASIRLGVLGLPQA
-588 LLTGGLLV
+588 LLTGGVLF

-656 FIGSRSNLMVFVEK
+656 FIGSSSNLMVFVEK
-670 TGWRGLTF
+670 AGWRGLTF

-685 LDHVQKQERRRFY
+685 LDHVRKQERRRFN

-706 SEIERFYVTDGVRYT
+706 SEIERFYVTDGIRYT

>member
-1 METINWVKKINSQ
+1 MA
-14 RFLQWFYLI
+14 
-23 SVSVLPEV
+23 EV
-31 VLSQT
+31 AQGQT
-36 DSEITSSDSTV
+36 ESEITSSDSTI

-66 DRIPGIGMVLN
+66 DRIPGIGLVLD

-106 LAGKSNEA
+106 LAGKTNEA
-114 RTQLSRLA
+114 RIQLSRLA

-154 ASSRNSYSAELGL
+154 AISRNSYSAELGL
-167 RHFQDGTVEPEG
+167 RHFQDGTIEPEG
-179 TFSVTGQRGGFNY
+179 TFSVTGQRGRFNY
-192 LVSTDIA
+192 LMSADIA

-212 YPDLRFKEIIKLER
+212 HPDLRLNEVINLER
-226 EIEQTNYSLNSS
+226 QIEQTNYSLNSS

-245 SDRFALNLLYS
+245 SDRLALNLLYS

-261 SELFREITNFDGVSP
+261 SKLFREITDFNGVSP

-285 PANADNWEIGGDYE
+285 PANSENWEIGGDYE

-311 FIANDKSEGAARERF
+311 FIANDKSAGAARERF
-326 DFLNIGD
+326 DFLSLGD
-333 TENKNLFLDTSGN
+333 TENKNLFLDNNGS

-360 AASQGLELG
+360 AANQGLELG

-381 LLGLPLG
+381 RLGLPLG
-388 GISSAEFGGLTPVN
+388 GVTSEEFGGLTPVN

-421 NWRISPRMSLQ
+421 NWRINSRMSLE

-541 DGDIGRIDIS
+541 DGDIGRIDVS
-551 KSPAELESTNGNVG
+551 KSLTELESANGNVG

-575 ASIRLGILGLPQA
+575 ASIRLGVLGLPQA
-588 LLTGGLLV
+588 LLTGGVLF

-656 FIGSRSNLMVFVEK
+656 FIGSPSNLMVFVEK
-670 TGWRGLTF
+670 AGWRGLTF

-685 LDHVQKQERRRFY
+685 LDHVRKQERRRFN

-706 SEIERFYVTDGVRYT
+706 SEIERFYVTDGIRYT
-721 FKVRGTF
+721 FKVRATF

>member
-1 METINWVKKINSQ
+1 MQ
-14 RFLQWFYLI
+14 G
-23 SVSVLPEV
+23 
-31 VLSQT
+31 QT
-36 DSEITSSDSTV
+36 ESEITSSDSTI

-66 DRIPGIGMVLN
+66 DRIPGIGLVLD

-106 LAGKSNEA
+106 LAGKTNEA
-114 RTQLSRLA
+114 RIQLSRLA

-154 ASSRNSYSAELGL
+154 AISRNSYSAELGL
-167 RHFQDGTVEPEG
+167 RHFQDGTIEPEG
-179 TFSVTGQRGGFNY
+179 TFSVTGQRGRFNY
-192 LVSTDIA
+192 LMSADIA

-212 YPDLRFKEIIKLER
+212 HPDLRLNEVINLER
-226 EIEQTNYSLNSS
+226 QIEQTNYSLNSS
-238 LSWNFGE
+238 LSWNFAE
-245 SDRFALNLLYS
+245 SDRLALNLLYS

-261 SELFREITNFDGVSP
+261 SKLFREITDFNGVSP

-285 PANADNWEIGGDYE
+285 PANSENWEIGGDYE

-311 FIANDKSEGAARERF
+311 FVANDKSAGAARERF
-326 DFLNIGD
+326 DFLSLGD
-333 TENKNLFLDTSGN
+333 TENKNLFLDNNGS

-381 LLGLPLG
+381 RLGLPLG
-388 GISSAEFGGLTPVN
+388 GVTSEEFGGLTPVN

-421 NWRISPRMSLQ
+421 NWRINSRMSLE

-541 DGDIGRIDIS
+541 DGDIGRIDVS
-551 KSPAELESTNGNVG
+551 KSLTELESANGNVG

-575 ASIRLGILGLPQA
+575 ASIRLGVLGLPQA
-588 LLTGGLLV
+588 LLTGGVLF

-656 FIGSRSNLMVFVEK
+656 FIGSPSNLMVFVEK
-670 TGWRGLTF
+670 AGWRGLTF

-685 LDHVQKQERRRFY
+685 LDHVRKQERRRFN

-706 SEIERFYVTDGVRYT
+706 SEIERFYVTDGIRYT
-721 FKVRGTF
+721 FKVRTTF

>member
-1 METINWVKKINSQ
+1 MQ
-14 RFLQWFYLI
+14 G
-23 SVSVLPEV
+23 
-31 VLSQT
+31 QT
-36 DSEITSSDSTV
+36 ESEITSSDSTI

-66 DRIPGIGMVLN
+66 DRIPGIGLVLD

-106 LAGKSNEA
+106 LAGKTNEA
-114 RTQLSRLA
+114 RIQLSRLA

-137 ELDVQNSGQLIN
+137 ELDVQNSVQLIN

-154 ASSRNSYSAELGL
+154 AISRNSYSAELGL
-167 RHFQDGTVEPEG
+167 RHFQDGTIEPEG
-179 TFSVTGQRGGFNY
+179 TFSVTGQRGRFNY
-192 LVSTDIA
+192 LMSADIA

-212 YPDLRFKEIIKLER
+212 HPDLRLNEVINLER
-226 EIEQTNYSLNSS
+226 QIEQTNYSLNSS
-238 LSWNFGE
+238 LSWNFAE
-245 SDRFALNLLYS
+245 SDRLALNLLYS

-261 SELFREITNFDGVSP
+261 SKLFREITDFNGVSP

-285 PANADNWEIGGDYE
+285 PANSENWEIGGDYE

-326 DFLNIGD
+326 DFLSLGD
-333 TENKNLFLDTSGN
+333 TENKNLFLDTSSS

-381 LLGLPLG
+381 RLGLPLG
-388 GISSAEFGGLTPVN
+388 GVTSEEFGGLTPVN
-402 LPNAISTVEEIRYE
+402 FPNAISTVEEIRYE

-421 NWRISPRMSLQ
+421 NWRINSRMSLE

-541 DGDIGRIDIS
+541 DGDIGRIDVS
-551 KSPAELESTNGNVG
+551 KSLTELESTNGNVG

-575 ASIRLGILGLPQA
+575 ASIRLGVLGLPQA
-588 LLTGGLLV
+588 LLTGGVLF

-656 FIGSRSNLMVFVEK
+656 FIGSSSNLMVFVEK
-670 TGWRGLTF
+670 AGWRGLTF

-685 LDHVQKQERRRFY
+685 LDHVRKQERRRFN

-706 SEIERFYVTDGVRYT
+706 SEIERFYVTDGIRYT
-721 FKVRGTF
+721 FKVRATF

>member
-1 METINWVKKINSQ
+1 MQGQTESET
-14 RFLQWFYLI
+14 
-23 SVSVLPEV
+23 
-31 VLSQT
+31 
-36 DSEITSSDSTV
+36 TSSDSTI
-47 TYPAS
+47 TYPAR

-66 DRIPGIGMVLN
+66 DRIPGIGLVLD

-106 LAGKSNEA
+106 LAGKTNEA
-114 RTQLSRLA
+114 RIQLSRLA

-154 ASSRNSYSAELGL
+154 AISRNSYSAELGL
-167 RHFQDGTVEPEG
+167 RHFQDGTIEPEG
-179 TFSVTGQRGGFNY
+179 TFSVTGQQGRFNY
-192 LVSTDIA
+192 LMSADIA

-212 YPDLRFKEIIKLER
+212 HPDLRFNEVINLER
-226 EIEQTNYSLNSS
+226 QIEQTNYSLNSS

-245 SDRFALNLLYS
+245 SDRLALNLLYS

-261 SELFREITNFDGVSP
+261 SKLFREITDFNGVSP

-285 PANADNWEIGGDYE
+285 PANSENWEIGGDYE

-326 DFLNIGD
+326 DFLSLGD
-333 TENKNLFLDTSGN
+333 TENKNLFLDTSSS

-381 LLGLPLG
+381 RLGLPLG
-388 GISSAEFGGLTPVN
+388 GVTSEEFGGLTPVN
-402 LPNAISTVEEIRYE
+402 FPNAISTVEEIRYE

-421 NWRISPRMSLQ
+421 NWRINSRMSLE

-541 DGDIGRIDIS
+541 DGDIGRIDVS
-551 KSPAELESTNGNVG
+551 KSLTELESTNGNVG

-575 ASIRLGILGLPQA
+575 ASIRLGVLGLPQA
-588 LLTGGLLV
+588 LLTGGVLF

-656 FIGSRSNLMVFVEK
+656 FIGSSSNLMVFVEK
-670 TGWRGLTF
+670 AGWRGLTF

-685 LDHVQKQERRRFY
+685 LDHVRKQERRRFN

-706 SEIERFYVTDGVRYT
+706 SEIERFYVTDGIRYT

>member
-1 METINWVKKINSQ
+1 MQGQTESET
-14 RFLQWFYLI
+14 
-23 SVSVLPEV
+23 
-31 VLSQT
+31 
-36 DSEITSSDSTV
+36 TSSDSTI
-47 TYPAS
+47 TYPAR

-66 DRIPGIGMVLN
+66 DRIPGIGLVLD

-106 LAGKSNEA
+106 LAGKTNEA
-114 RTQLSRLA
+114 RIQLSRLA

-154 ASSRNSYSAELGL
+154 AISRNSYSAELGL
-167 RHFQDGTVEPEG
+167 RHFQDGTIEPEG
-179 TFSVTGQRGGFNY
+179 TFSVTGQQGRFNY
-192 LVSTDIA
+192 LMSADIA

-212 YPDLRFKEIIKLER
+212 HPDLRFNEVINLER
-226 EIEQTNYSLNSS
+226 QIEQTNYSLNSS

-245 SDRFALNLLYS
+245 SDRLALNLLYS

-261 SELFREITNFDGVSP
+261 SKLFREITDFNGVSP

-285 PANADNWEIGGDYE
+285 PANSENWEIGGDYE

-326 DFLNIGD
+326 DFLSLGD
-333 TENKNLFLDTSGN
+333 TENKNLFLDTSSS

-381 LLGLPLG
+381 RLGLPLG
-388 GISSAEFGGLTPVN
+388 GVTSEEFGGLTPVN
-402 LPNAISTVEEIRYE
+402 FPNAISTVEEIRYE

-421 NWRISPRMSLQ
+421 NWRINSRMSLE

-526 NDGGVLNSRLFYYDF
+526 DDGGVLNSRLFYYDF
-541 DGDIGRIDIS
+541 DGDIGRIDVS
-551 KSPAELESTNGNVG
+551 KSLTELESANGNVG

-575 ASIRLGILGLPQA
+575 ASIRLGVLGLPQA
-588 LLTGGLLV
+588 LLTGGVLF

-656 FIGSRSNLMVFVEK
+656 FIGSPSNLMVFVEK
-670 TGWRGLTF
+670 AGWRGLTF

-685 LDHVQKQERRRFY
+685 LDHVRKQERRRFN

-706 SEIERFYVTDGVRYT
+706 SEIERFYVTDGIRYT
-721 FKVRGTF
+721 FKVRATF

>member
-1 METINWVKKINSQ
+1 MQ
-14 RFLQWFYLI
+14 G
-23 SVSVLPEV
+23 
-31 VLSQT
+31 QT
-36 DSEITSSDSTV
+36 ESEITSSDSTI

-66 DRIPGIGMVLN
+66 DRIPGIGLVLD

-106 LAGKSNEA
+106 LAGKTNEA
-114 RTQLSRLA
+114 RIQLSRLA
-122 AEEVDYIEIVRGTSS
+122 AEEVDYIEIVRGSSS

-154 ASSRNSYSAELGL
+154 AISRNSYSAELGL
-167 RHFQDGTVEPEG
+167 RHFQDGTIEPEG
-179 TFSVTGQRGGFNY
+179 TFSVTGQQGRFNY
-192 LVSTDIA
+192 LMSADIA

-212 YPDLRFKEIIKLER
+212 HPDLRFNEVINLER
-226 EIEQTNYSLNSS
+226 QIEQTNYSLNSS

-245 SDRFALNLLYS
+245 SDRLALNLLYS

-261 SELFREITNFDGVSP
+261 SKLFREITDFNGVSP

-285 PANADNWEIGGDYE
+285 PANSENWEIGGDYE

-326 DFLNIGD
+326 DFLSLGD
-333 TENKNLFLDTSGN
+333 TENKNLFLDTSSS

-381 LLGLPLG
+381 RLGLPLG
-388 GISSAEFGGLTPVN
+388 GVTSEEFGGLTPVN
-402 LPNAISTVEEIRYE
+402 FPNAISTVEEIRYE

-421 NWRISPRMSLQ
+421 NWRINSRMSLE

-541 DGDIGRIDIS
+541 DGDIGRIDVS
-551 KSPAELESTNGNVG
+551 KSLTELESTNGNVG

-575 ASIRLGILGLPQA
+575 ASIRLGVLGLPQA
-588 LLTGGLLV
+588 LLTGGVLF

-656 FIGSRSNLMVFVEK
+656 FIGSSSNLMVFVEK
-670 TGWRGLTF
+670 AGWRGLTF

-685 LDHVQKQERRRFY
+685 LDHVRKQERRRFN

-706 SEIERFYVTDGVRYT
+706 SEIERFYVTDGIRYT
-721 FKVRGTF
+721 FKVRATF

>member
-1 METINWVKKINSQ
+1 MQGQTESET
-14 RFLQWFYLI
+14 
-23 SVSVLPEV
+23 
-31 VLSQT
+31 
-36 DSEITSSDSTV
+36 TSSDSTI
-47 TYPAS
+47 TYPAR

-66 DRIPGIGMVLN
+66 DRIPGIGLVLD

-106 LAGKSNEA
+106 LAGKTNEA
-114 RTQLSRLA
+114 RIQLSRLA
-122 AEEVDYIEIVRGTSS
+122 AEEVDYIEIVRGSSS

-154 ASSRNSYSAELGL
+154 AISRNSYSAELGL
-167 RHFQDGTVEPEG
+167 RHFQDGTIEPEG
-179 TFSVTGQRGGFNY
+179 TFSVTGQQGRFNY
-192 LVSTDIA
+192 LMSADIA

-212 YPDLRFKEIIKLER
+212 HPDLRFNEVINLER
-226 EIEQTNYSLNSS
+226 QIEQTNYSLNSS

-245 SDRFALNLLYS
+245 SDRLALNLLYS

-261 SELFREITNFDGVSP
+261 SKLFREITDFNGVSP

-285 PANADNWEIGGDYE
+285 PANSENWEIGGDYE

-326 DFLNIGD
+326 DFLSLGD
-333 TENKNLFLDTSGN
+333 TENKNLFLDTSSS

-381 LLGLPLG
+381 RLGLPLG
-388 GISSAEFGGLTPVN
+388 GVTSEEFGGLTPVN

-421 NWRISPRMSLQ
+421 NWRINSRMSLE

-541 DGDIGRIDIS
+541 DGDIGRIDVS
-551 KSPAELESTNGNVG
+551 KSLTELESTNGNVG

-575 ASIRLGILGLPQA
+575 ASIRLGVLGLQQA

-656 FIGSRSNLMVFVEK
+656 FIGSSSNLMVFVEK
-670 TGWRGLTF
+670 AGWRGLTF

-685 LDHVQKQERRRFY
+685 LDHVRKQERRRFN

-706 SEIERFYVTDGVRYT
+706 SEIERFYVTDGIRYT
-721 FKVRGTF
+721 FKVRATF

>member
-1 METINWVKKINSQ
+1 MA
-14 RFLQWFYLI
+14 
-23 SVSVLPEV
+23 EV
-31 VLSQT
+31 AQGQT
-36 DSEITSSDSTV
+36 ESEITSSDSTI

-66 DRIPGIGMVLN
+66 DRIPGIGLVLD

-106 LAGKSNEA
+106 LAGKTNEA
-114 RTQLSRLA
+114 RIQLSRLA

-154 ASSRNSYSAELGL
+154 AISRNSYSAELGL
-167 RHFQDGTVEPEG
+167 RHFQDGTIEPEG
-179 TFSVTGQRGGFNY
+179 TFSVTGQRGRFNY
-192 LVSTDIA
+192 LMSADIA

-212 YPDLRFKEIIKLER
+212 HPDLRLNEVINLER
-226 EIEQTNYSLNSS
+226 QIEQTNYSLNSS

-245 SDRFALNLLYS
+245 SDRLALNLLYS

-261 SELFREITNFDGVSP
+261 SKLFREITDFNGVSP

-285 PANADNWEIGGDYE
+285 PANSENWEIGGDYE

-311 FIANDKSEGAARERF
+311 FVANDKSAGAARERF
-326 DFLNIGD
+326 DFLSLGD
-333 TENKNLFLDTSGN
+333 TENKNLFLDNNGS

-360 AASQGLELG
+360 AANQGLELG

-381 LLGLPLG
+381 RLGLPLG
-388 GISSAEFGGLTPVN
+388 GVTSEEFGGLTPVN

-421 NWRISPRMSLQ
+421 NWRINSRMSLE

-541 DGDIGRIDIS
+541 DGDIGRIDVS
-551 KSPAELESTNGNVG
+551 KSLTELESANGNVG

-575 ASIRLGILGLPQA
+575 ASIRLGVLGLPQA
-588 LLTGGLLV
+588 LLTGGVLF

-656 FIGSRSNLMVFVEK
+656 FIGSPSNLMVFVEK
-670 TGWRGLTF
+670 AGWRGLTF

-685 LDHVQKQERRRFY
+685 LDHVRKQERRRFN

-706 SEIERFYVTDGVRYT
+706 SEIERFYVTDGIRYT
-721 FKVRGTF
+721 FKVRATF

>member
-1 METINWVKKINSQ
+1 MA
-14 RFLQWFYLI
+14 
-23 SVSVLPEV
+23 EV
-31 VLSQT
+31 AQGQT
-36 DSEITSSDSTV
+36 ESEITSSDSTI

-66 DRIPGIGMVLN
+66 DRIPGIGLVLD

-106 LAGKSNEA
+106 LAGKTNEA
-114 RTQLSRLA
+114 RIQLSRLA

-154 ASSRNSYSAELGL
+154 AISRNSYSAELGL
-167 RHFQDGTVEPEG
+167 RHFQDGTIEPEG
-179 TFSVTGQRGGFNY
+179 TFSVTGQRGRFNY
-192 LVSTDIA
+192 LMSADIA

-212 YPDLRFKEIIKLER
+212 HPDLRLNEVINLER
-226 EIEQTNYSLNSS
+226 QIEQTNYSLNSS

-245 SDRFALNLLYS
+245 SDRLALNLLYS

-261 SELFREITNFDGVSP
+261 SKLFREITDFNGVSP

-285 PANADNWEIGGDYE
+285 PANSENWEIGGDYE

-311 FIANDKSEGAARERF
+311 FIVNDKSAGAARERF
-326 DFLNIGD
+326 DFLSLGD
-333 TENKNLFLDTSGN
+333 TENKNLFLDNNGS

-353 TSYTWNT
+353 TSYTWNI

-381 LLGLPLG
+381 RLGLPLG
-388 GISSAEFGGLTPVN
+388 GVPSEEFGGLTPVN

-421 NWRISPRMSLQ
+421 NWRINSRMSLE

-541 DGDIGRIDIS
+541 DGDIGRIDVS
-551 KSPAELESTNGNVG
+551 KSLTELESANGNVG

-575 ASIRLGILGLPQA
+575 ASIRLGVLGLPQA
-588 LLTGGLLV
+588 LLTGGVLF

-619 IRLGFRHDVSRWNL
+619 IRIGFRHDVSRWNL

-656 FIGSRSNLMVFVEK
+656 FIGSPSNLMVFVEK
-670 TGWRGLTF
+670 AGWRGLTF

-685 LDHVQKQERRRFY
+685 LDHVRKQERRRFN

-706 SEIERFYVTDGVRYT
+706 SEIERFYVTDGIRYT
-721 FKVRGTF
+721 FKVRATF

>member
-1 METINWVKKINSQ
+1 MA
-14 RFLQWFYLI
+14 
-23 SVSVLPEV
+23 EV
-31 VLSQT
+31 AQGQT
-36 DSEITSSDSTV
+36 ESEITSSDSTI

-66 DRIPGIGMVLN
+66 DRIPGIGLVLD

-106 LAGKSNEA
+106 LAGKTNEA
-114 RTQLSRLA
+114 RIQLSRLA

-154 ASSRNSYSAELGL
+154 AISRNSYSAELGL
-167 RHFQDGTVEPEG
+167 RHFQDGTIEPEG
-179 TFSVTGQRGGFNY
+179 TFSVTGQRGRFNY
-192 LVSTDIA
+192 LMSADIA

-212 YPDLRFKEIIKLER
+212 HPDLRLNEVINLER
-226 EIEQTNYSLNSS
+226 QIEQTNYSLNSS

-245 SDRFALNLLYS
+245 SDRLALNLLYS

-261 SELFREITNFDGVSP
+261 SKLFREITDFNGVSP

-285 PANADNWEIGGDYE
+285 PANSKNWEIGGDYE

-311 FIANDKSEGAARERF
+311 FIANDKSAGAARERF
-326 DFLNIGD
+326 DFLSLGD
-333 TENKNLFLDTSGN
+333 TENKNLFLDNNGS

-360 AASQGLELG
+360 AANQGLELG

-381 LLGLPLG
+381 RLGLPLG
-388 GISSAEFGGLTPVN
+388 GVTSEEFGGLTPVN

-421 NWRISPRMSLQ
+421 NWRINSRMSLE

-541 DGDIGRIDIS
+541 DGDIGRIDVS
-551 KSPAELESTNGNVG
+551 KSLTELESANGNVG

-575 ASIRLGILGLPQA
+575 ASIRLGVLGLPQA
-588 LLTGGLLV
+588 LLTGGVLF

-656 FIGSRSNLMVFVEK
+656 FIGSPSNLMVFVEK
-670 TGWRGLTF
+670 AGWRGLTF

-685 LDHVQKQERRRFY
+685 LDHVRKQERRRFN

-706 SEIERFYVTDGVRYT
+706 SEIERFYVTDGIRYT
-721 FKVRGTF
+721 FKVRATF